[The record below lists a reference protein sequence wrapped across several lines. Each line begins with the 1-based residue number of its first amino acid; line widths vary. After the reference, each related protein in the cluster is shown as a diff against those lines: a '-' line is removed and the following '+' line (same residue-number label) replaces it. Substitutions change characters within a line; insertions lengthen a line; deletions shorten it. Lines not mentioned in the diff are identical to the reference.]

1 MRRNTQVT
9 LLVCLVLVLGYWGYQ
24 WRFSEAAGVK
34 LTIVSSSG
42 VVARADAAGVEQD
55 MEPGGLIEVQDTVT
69 TGKDGVV
76 LLQAGEGS
84 QLSLSADSTMRVMSA
99 GAGGVRVELENGRVS
114 ARVRP
119 GSPALGVTNRGRAV
133 NATNA
138 DFTIVVDP
146 EGAMGVQADRG
157 DLQLQG
163 FENTKAL
170 SKGQRLQAMPGREPV
185 SAPVSS
191 ALLLEVDWPK
201 GAVTRSA
208 EVTIRGRTDP
218 YASVII
224 GDGTRV
230 RAGSD
235 GKFRAKVPLSEG
247 NNSLNVRVRDLMG
260 RESDSKKT
268 VTRDSTAPP
277 VKSSEVLWGR

>member
-9 LLVCLVLVLGYWGYQ
+9 LLVFLVLVLGYWGYQ
-24 WRFSEAAGVK
+24 WKFSDSGGVS
-34 LTIVSSSG
+34 LSVVSHSG
-42 VVARADAAGVEQD
+42 TTSRSDAAGIEQALA
-55 MEPGGLIEVQDTVT
+55 PGETIDVQDTLK
-69 TGKDGVV
+69 TGEDGMI

-84 QLSLSADSTMRVMSA
+84 QLSLSAESSMKIMSA
-99 GAGGVRVELENGRVS
+99 GTRGVRVELENGRVS

-146 EGAMGVQADRG
+146 EGALGVQADRG

-163 FENTKAL
+163 FEDEKTLTQGKRLRAL
-170 SKGQRLQAMPGREPV
+170 PGEVPV
-185 SAPVSS
+185 AAPVSS
-191 ALLLEVDWPK
+191 ALLLEVDWPQS
-201 GAVTRSA
+201 AVTRSA

-218 YASVII
+218 YASVVI

-230 RAGSD
+230 RAGKD
-235 GKFRAKVPLSEG
+235 GKFRAKVPLLEG
-247 NNSLNVRVRDLMG
+247 NNDLNVRVRDLMG

-268 VTRDSTAPP
+268 VKRDSTAPA
-277 VKSSEVLWGR
+277 VQSSEVLWGR